1 MICCLRHLLL
11 ITTPSGGNSVRAVFA
26 IVFASIL
33 LAAGATRVEYSPR
46 NIDWGAVHESALE
59 RTQAT
64 VARPKFAS
72 APTSGATQQVRNFET
87 RTLTLESGCQ
97 IRVTEELVEDA
108 PGVTNRVF
116 ASGEQLFELSVVS
129 PIDCVDETLASLE
142 RANCRVIRRY
152 GERGRILRVL
162 VPKQGLDETDKVI
175 ASLSSLTGVSAARSP
190 VNFNVPLA
198 ERAPLTTR
206 PNDPLFPNQW
216 ALARASI
223 TNAWAKGYFGYP
235 NVPCAVYDTGC
246 HLSHEDLAIN
256 VHTRVSAL
264 NSDKDPED
272 HHGHGSH
279 CLGIMGADTNN
290 ARGIAGVGQVA
301 NLTSIRGPISY
312 WQEGDSILDGFQYA
326 LEQGIKIV
334 SCSFGSYSYDG
345 AEKALIDDMGR
356 AGILLVVAA
365 GNDGNDNDRVPTYPS
380 SFDCENILSVIATNE
395 NDEPANVKVNGWAT
409 SFGENSTDIGAP
421 GTDIFS
427 CTRDADNAYEAWS
440 GTSMATPLVAACAA
454 ILWEQN
460 PSWGPL
466 EIKRRL
472 MNTADRLQTLI
483 GYCRSGARVN
493 LDRALDRSTGYVSVE
508 TLKEKCY
515 DVGEEVTLEVYSSAV
530 ASLRAAL
537 TDREG
542 NVRETKTFPVE
553 ATGLTRVGF
562 ALREDMI
569 ARGWYFKV
577 EGLTQGGEA
586 IDDVFA
592 YSTRFRV
599 KDPAHVETIE
609 VKMTSVKPV
618 DANSFKVAFT
628 ASDAEYV
635 SCAIESWYTAEDLAE
650 YGDEYEEGW
659 YEDATVFYSERVT
672 AKVEKSETLSLQGRG
687 WLKGRYRLVVFDSD
701 DPSIY
706 GVSEEFSFD
715 RSNGSVFF
723 LPGEPKDRA
732 NPSAGG
738 TDAWKSEYAA
748 GETMRLSVYMP
759 STSLYWMY
767 LVDEEA
773 DAIVFLKEIWINT
786 ALDSKWHAF
795 DYAIPD
801 QFVGRKNLYIYFY
814 DAFTS
819 ELHDR
824 TPYFDVAP
832 RADGLVAPDLNTVLG
847 DKSGAPFL
855 TNGQWTSEYLD
866 GEWVMKANW
875 VGPGESAALEVLLS
889 GPRKIDFEVMNS
901 SAESSRGSLALEYAA
916 YPVMKGSEWKRLATY
931 GGSASGWQRPEVADL
946 PKGDNWLVRWVW
958 TRDEKD
964 RWDENEP
971 PLNLYVR
978 NIRLAEK
985 LDPLKLRINDKGV
998 ASINDMPLYPTCVY
1012 WTVDGSEPTKSARRW
1027 LTVLNSDYSQSS
1039 QRISFDRSV
1048 ILKAKAFRDGYEPS
1062 DTAEV
1067 IRFVQRT
1074 DEAGAILIS
1083 SVADLLAFSQA
1094 VSSGETFEGK
1104 TVKLTN
1110 DIDMSGFKY
1119 PTPGGEALRFAVWDA
1134 VNERT
1139 YYEARNRPFL
1149 GKFDGAGHA
1158 IFNLDIQPNWGETP
1172 SRYGAIGFL
1181 GMVGVGGELCDL
1193 TLVSPRV
1200 DVVGFVL
1207 TAGTF
1212 AGVNQGFIHDCRIY
1226 DPSFNVVGA
1235 DWANVL
1241 VGHTDDVEGQKG
1253 TTDKKTVFVGESADA
1268 PKFVDSGAGTG
1279 MEYPSV
1285 TPPPAPKPEFY
1296 HVRAGWEPSYCSGQ
1310 ETVIVQAPMDSSFE
1324 LRVPANGA
1332 WRVRYMTDG
1341 SEPTE
1346 ASTPYLAPFVIP
1358 GTCVIKART
1367 FADGYAA
1374 SPIST
1379 IRCVLDIP
1387 EDERERYRAKLTV
1400 IGGKKLS
1407 GTYWLEDFTVRADPP
1422 APRMRFSHWK
1432 VSGPLVLIDPSRS
1445 EITFRWQAGAGAVT
1459 LEAVYVRNI
1468 IPKVIFR

>member
-1 MICCLRHLLL
+1 MKRIL
-11 ITTPSGGNSVRAVFA
+11 IAAIAFIASVNVFA
-26 IVFASIL
+26 
-33 LAAGATRVEYSPR
+33 GRVEFSPR
-46 NIDWGAVHESALE
+46 NIDWGEVGESAVE
-59 RTQAT
+59 RTQT
-64 VARPKFAS
+64 SLARPKFAAS
-72 APTSGATQQVRNFET
+72 PASGAAPVVRSYET

-116 ASGEQLFELSVVS
+116 TAGEQLFELSVVA
-129 PIDCVDETLASLE
+129 PLERLNETLAALE
-142 RANCRVIRRY
+142 RENCRVIRRY
-152 GERGRILRVL
+152 GENGRILRVL
-162 VPKQGLDETDKVI
+162 VPKQGVEETDEVI
-175 ASLSSLTGVSAARSP
+175 ASLAPITGVSAVRSP
-190 VNFNVPLA
+190 VSFNVPLA
-198 ERAPLTTR
+198 ERAPLTAS

-216 ALARASI
+216 ALERASI
-223 TNAWAKGYFGYP
+223 TDAWEKGYFGYP
-235 NVPCAVYDTGC
+235 NIPSAVYDTGC
-246 HLSHEDLAIN
+246 HLSHEDLQIN

-290 ARGIAGVGQVA
+290 SRGIAGVGQVA

-345 AEKALIDDMGR
+345 AEKALIDDMGK

-427 CTRDADNAYEAWS
+427 CTRDANNAYEAWS

-466 EIKRRL
+466 DIKRRL
-472 MNTADRLQTLI
+472 MNTADRLPSLI

-508 TLKEKCY
+508 TLAEKCY
-515 DVGEEVTLEVYSSAV
+515 DVGKEVELTIYSSAV
-530 ASLRAAL
+530 EKLKLKLLNRKDEVVSEKIIDAETEGETRASFVV
-537 TDREG
+537 TEG
-542 NVRETKTFPVE
+542 
-553 ATGLTRVGF
+553 
-562 ALREDMI
+562 MI

-577 EGLTQGGEA
+577 EGLDQAGES

-592 YSTRFRV
+592 YSSRFRV
-599 KDPAHVETIE
+599 KDPAHVETIK
-609 VKMTSVKPV
+609 VKMTSAKLV

-635 SCAIESWYTAEDLAE
+635 SCAIESWYTSEDLAE
-650 YGDEYEEGW
+650 YGDEYKEGW
-659 YEDATVFYSERVT
+659 YEDATVFYSESVT
-672 AKVEKSETLSLQGRG
+672 PKVEKSETLSLQGKG
-687 WLKGRYRLVVFDSD
+687 WLKGRYRLVIFDSD
-701 DPSIY
+701 DPSVY
-706 GVSEEFSFD
+706 GVSDEFSFD

-723 LPGEPKDRA
+723 LSGEPKDRA
-732 NPSAGG
+732 NPSEGG
-738 TDAWKSEYAA
+738 TAEWQREYAV

-767 LVDEEA
+767 LVDEEE
-773 DAIVFLKEIWINT
+773 DAIVFLKQIWINT
-786 ALDSKWHAF
+786 AIDSKWHAF

-824 TPYFDVAP
+824 TPYFDVLP
-832 RADGLVAPDLNTVLG
+832 RKDGLTAPDLNTVLG

-855 TNGQWTSEYLD
+855 TNGQWTPAFLN

-889 GPRKIDFEVMNS
+889 GPRKIDFEVMNLS
-901 SAESSRGSLALEYAA
+901 YETSRGKLVLEYAA
-916 YPVMKGSEWKRLATY
+916 YPVMKGSEWKSLATW
-931 GGSASGWQRPEVADL
+931 GGSASGWQSPQVADL
-946 PKGDNWLVRWVW
+946 PKGDNWLVRWNW
-958 TRDEKD
+958 TREGND

-971 PLNLYVR
+971 PLELYVR

-985 LDPLKLRINDKGV
+985 LDPLKLRINDSGT
-998 ASINDMPLYPTCVY
+998 AWIDEMPLYPTNVY
-1012 WTVDGSEPTKSARRW
+1012 WTVDGSEPTKASRRW
-1027 LTVLNSDYSQSS
+1027 LTVLDSNYSQSS

-1048 ILKAKAFRDGYEPS
+1048 ILKAKAFADGSEPS
-1062 DTAEV
+1062 DTAEI
-1067 IRFVQRT
+1067 IRFARRT
-1074 DEAGAILIS
+1074 DEDGAILIS

-1119 PTPGGEALRFAVWDA
+1119 PTPGGEALRFAVWDDA
-1134 VNERT
+1134 NERT
-1139 YYEARNRPFL
+1139 YYEKRNRPFL
-1149 GKFDGAGHA
+1149 GKFDGGGHA
-1158 IFNLDIQPNWGETP
+1158 IFNLDIQPNWGDTIYENGTL
-1172 SRYGAIGFL
+1172 GFIGML
-1181 GMVGVGGELCDL
+1181 GKGGQMCNL
-1193 TLVSPRV
+1193 TLVSPHADTLGV
-1200 DVVGFVL
+1200 LL
-1207 TAGTF
+1207 TAGTLCS
-1212 AGVNQGFIHDCRIY
+1212 VNQGYIHDCTVYNPRL
-1226 DPSFNVVGA
+1226 SFLVANHHGPIVGFTH
-1235 DWANVL
+1235 DTPGL
-1241 VGHTDDVEGQKG
+1241 EG
-1253 TTDKKTVFVGESADA
+1253 TTDWDTTSVGNEVDA
-1268 PKFVDSGAGTG
+1268 PKFIDSGAGTG
-1279 MEYPSV
+1279 MEYPAIS
-1285 TPPPAPKPEFY
+1285 PPTAPKPEFY
-1296 HVRAGWEPSYCSGQ
+1296 HVRAGWEPSYCSGS
-1310 ETVIVQAPMDSSFE
+1310 ESVAVQAPMDSSFE
-1324 LRVPANGA
+1324 LRVPANGD
-1332 WRVRYMTDG
+1332 WRVYYTTDG

-1346 ASTPYLAPFVIP
+1346 ASMRYTGKFVIP

-1367 FADGYAA
+1367 FSDGYAPSA
-1374 SPIST
+1374 ITTIS
-1379 IRCVLDIP
+1379 CELDIP
-1387 EDERERYRAKLTV
+1387 EDMVDRYRAKLTV
-1400 IGGKKLS
+1400 IGGKKLG

-1432 VSGPLVLIDPSRS
+1432 VTGPLVLDDPRQS
-1445 EITFRWQAGAGAVT
+1445 ELKFRWWAGSSPVT
-1459 LEAVYVRNI
+1459 LEAVYTSSL
-1468 IPKVIFR
+1468 IPKVLFR